1 MEGNLRLSDRM
12 DSRDP
17 ITGYHVVS
25 GRVEICFNGEWS
37 AICDNDWDVNDARV
51 GCNRLGFPTE
61 EYSERFPSH
70 FSCDVFH
77 PLVFFCVFFCVF
89 FFLQIQLLPLDLDLT
104 LVPCRLMAC
113 NALAL
118 SLTPLTVQLWCLL
131 STRPAKLPILT
142 PADSQD
148 SHAHDVSSIAMDTL

>member
-1 MEGNLRLSDRM
+1 M

-77 PLVFFCVFFCVF
+77 PLVFFCVFFF
-89 FFLQIQLLPLDLDLT
+89 FFFFADPTTATGFGPYVGPVSIDGVQCTGLESNPLNCSAVVPPVDPACQAPNPDPSRLAGLT
-104 LVPCRLMAC
+104 C
-113 NALAL
+113 
-118 SLTPLTVQLWCLL
+118 
-131 STRPAKLPILT
+131 TRCE
-142 PADSQD
+142 
-148 SHAHDVSSIAMDTL
+148 